1 MGIATVIGSVVG
13 ALSSPTAIA
22 TSTLLTGANT
32 VMNAVELK
40 NDSDIKAGISTANS
54 RLSDIQNQLDEIQAI
69 SESGANKTDVKALFA
84 AIQQPPQ
91 IQPEPPVQQA
101 PPAQV
106 PQVQPPVQNVVPP
119 VQTVQQAVPQQI
131 PVQQPQPEDM
141 PEWAKAII
149 EQQNIIM
156 ANQNN
161 NNAVTPQAGGNTT
174 VNVNPVNPP
183 ADATGGAAS
192 QAPASIDEK
201 LDKLIG
207 VVGVM
212 VSSINQLTNQT
223 PAPADPA
230 TPAPTSE
237 PQPTGTGTGK

>member
-1 MGIATVIGSVVG
+1 MGIATVLGTVIG

-40 NDSDIKAGISTANS
+40 NDADIKAGINTANS

-91 IQPEPPVQQA
+91 IQPQPPVQQA

-119 VQTVQQAVPQQI
+119 VQTVQQTP
-131 PVQQPQPEDM
+131 PPQQPQPEDM

-149 EQQNIIM
+149 EQQNKIM

-161 NNAVTPQAGGNTT
+161 NNTVTQPAGGNTT
-174 VNVNPVNPP
+174 VNVNPP
-183 ADATGGAAS
+183 ADAAPQAAS
-192 QAPASIDEK
+192 QTPTTSVDEK

-223 PAPADPA
+223 PVADPA
-230 TPAPTSE
+230 TPAAPAPTSE
-237 PQPTGTGTGK
+237 PQPTGTGKGA

>member
-1 MGIATVIGSVVG
+1 MGIATVFGTVIG

-40 NDSDIKAGISTANS
+40 NDADIKAGINTANS

-91 IQPEPPVQQA
+91 IQPQPPVQQA

-106 PQVQPPVQNVVPP
+106 PQVQPPVQ
-119 VQTVQQAVPQQI
+119 TVQQVVPQTPQQI

-141 PEWAKAII
+141 PDWAKAII
-149 EQQNIIM
+149 EHM

-161 NNAVTPQAGGNTT
+161 NAVSQPAGGNTT

-183 ADATGGAAS
+183 ADTAGGAAS

-223 PAPADPA
+223 PPPADPA

-237 PQPTGTGTGK
+237 PTGTGKGA

>member
-1 MGIATVIGSVVG
+1 MGIATVLGTVIG

-40 NDSDIKAGISTANS
+40 NDADIKAGISTANS

-91 IQPEPPVQQA
+91 IQPQPPVQQA

-119 VQTVQQAVPQQI
+119 VQTVQQTP
-131 PVQQPQPEDM
+131 PPQQPQPEDM

-230 TPAPTSE
+230 TSE
-237 PQPTGTGTGK
+237 PQPTGTGKGA

>member
-1 MGIATVIGSVVG
+1 MGIATVIGTVIG

-22 TSTLLTGANT
+22 TSTILTGANT

-91 IQPEPPVQQA
+91 IQPQPPVQQA

-106 PQVQPPVQNVVPP
+106 PQVQPPVQ
-119 VQTVQQAVPQQI
+119 TVQQTPPPQQI

-149 EQQNIIM
+149 EQQNKIM

-161 NNAVTPQAGGNTT
+161 NNTVTQPAGGNTT

-183 ADATGGAAS
+183 ADAAGGAAS

-212 VSSINQLTNQT
+212 VSSINQLTNQS

-237 PQPTGTGTGK
+237 QPTGTGKGA